1 MQLVLRK
8 YDYFGTCKRRFM
20 QVLKELAYIIGSHK
34 LRTID
39 IIDDTEEPKTKTRQF
54 YDKIIEGDFETD
66 DEAAQ
71 YFYQKDKTYSG
82 YQKLKANLKSK
93 MINTLFFIDM
103 KESSYFERQKAYN
116 ICHREWVAAKI
127 LIAKNARNAGVN
139 LCHKLL
145 KSSKKYEIT
154 ELVLDISRTLRL
166 HYGGRL
172 GNQKKFDYYNQIFK
186 EFEPL
191 WLKENLAEEYYIEL
205 ITKYVNSKGT
215 KEELHEK
222 AKDYYDEIEDAM
234 LIYDS
239 YKLHLCGRM
248 IKVLIYTS
256 INDSLKT
263 VEVCEKAI
271 GFFQKK
277 KYKATTPLQIFYYQL
292 LVEYT
297 QLKKYKEGEEAA
309 KTCLS
314 LMEEGTYN
322 WFKYRELYFILCLH
336 TERYQKAYEIFRATV
351 NHSRFQFLPKN
362 LKELWRI
369 FEAYLHYLV
378 ELKKIKV
385 DEGNSSFNKFRLG
398 RFLNDMPIYSKDK
411 RGLNIP
417 ILVIHIL
424 FMIHQRKYGEA
435 IDRIERI
442 EKYCTR
448 HLRKND
454 TYRSNC
460 FIRMLMRIPG
470 SSFHKAGVIRK
481 STPYLKKLSETPLDV
496 ANQTHEIEIIPY
508 ENLWDMTIQTLDNKF
523 HYIRKRKPKT
533 VTNN

>member
-1 MQLVLRK
+1 
-8 YDYFGTCKRRFM
+8 M

-34 LRTID
+34 LRSID
-39 IIDDTEEPKTKTRQF
+39 IIDENEEPKTKTKQF
-54 YDKIIEGDFETD
+54 FDGILEGRFED
-66 DEAAQ
+66 DNDAAQ

-82 YQKLKANLKSK
+82 YQKLKSNLKSK

-127 LIAKNARNAGVN
+127 LISKNAFNSGMN

-145 KSSKKYEIT
+145 KSARKYEIT
-154 ELVLDISRTLRL
+154 ELVLDISRTLRI

-172 GNQKKFDYYNQIFK
+172 GNQKKFDQFNEIFK
-186 EFEPL
+186 EYEPL
-191 WLKENLAEEYYIEL
+191 WLKENLAEELYMRL
-205 ITKYVNSKGT
+205 ITRYVNKKGA

-222 AKDYYDEIEDAM
+222 AKLYYSEIEDA
-234 LIYDS
+234 LEKYDS
-239 YKLHLCGRM
+239 YRLHLCGSM
-248 IKVLIYTS
+248 IKAMIYTS
-256 INDSLKT
+256 INESQNT
-263 VEVCEKAI
+263 VKVCKEVIE
-271 GFFQKK
+271 FFNKK
-277 KYKATTPLQIFYYQL
+277 KYKATTPLWIFYYQL

-297 QLKKYKEGEEAA
+297 QLKMYKEGEESA
-309 KTCLS
+309 KTCLG
-314 LMEEGTYN
+314 LVEEGSYN
-322 WFKYRELYFILCLH
+322 WFKYRELYLILCLH
-336 TERYQKAYEIFRATV
+336 TKRYDKAYEIFKATV

-369 FEAYLHYLV
+369 FEAYLHYLI
-378 ELKKIKV
+378 ELKKIKLRAE
-385 DEGNSSFNKFRLG
+385 DKSFNKFRLG
-398 RFLNDMPIYSKDK
+398 RFLNDMPIFSQDK
-411 RGLNIP
+411 RGMNIP

-424 FMIHQRKYGEA
+424 FMVHSRKYSDA

-460 FIRMLMRIPG
+460 FIRMLMKIPG

-481 STPYLKKLSETPLDV
+481 SAPYLKRLSETPLDV
-496 ANQTHEIEIIPY
+496 SNQTHEIEIIPY
-508 ENLWDMTIQTLDNKF
+508 EDLWEMTIETLDNKF
-523 HYIRKRKPKT
+523 HHVRKVKNTSAKHAA
-533 VTNN
+533 TN